1 MVRAKNHGPE
11 IKTVRSCYRNQAAKD
26 CKTAMNDSKK
36 YFIQNY
42 LALKKIHG
50 CSIIDIDSTEFK
62 NFCTNV
68 NGYYKSRMKQIR
80 RDYLGYSEV
89 KNVKEERQWKMFM
102 NILHNAFKQGKED
115 KVTALLY
122 DMSQIS

>member
-1 MVRAKNHGPE
+1 
-11 IKTVRSCYRNQAAKD
+11 
-26 CKTAMNDSKK
+26 MNDSKK

-50 CSIIDIDSTEFK
+50 CSIIDIDSVEFK

-89 KNVKEERQWKMFM
+89 KNVKEERQWNMLM
-102 NILHNAFKQGKED
+102 NTLQNAFDQGKED

-122 DMSQIS
+122 DMSQVS

>member
-1 MVRAKNHGPE
+1 
-11 IKTVRSCYRNQAAKD
+11 
-26 CKTAMNDSKK
+26 
-36 YFIQNY
+36 
-42 LALKKIHG
+42 
-50 CSIIDIDSTEFK
+50 
-62 NFCTNV
+62 
-68 NGYYKSRMKQIR
+68 MKQIR

-102 NILHNAFKQGKED
+102 NILHNAYVTGKED